1 MTAVP
6 DTTPQ
11 PPAFTHREILTVFSG
26 LMAGMLLAALDQ
38 TIVSTALPTIVGELG
53 GLDHLSWVVTAYLLT
68 TTVSTPL
75 YGKLSDL
82 YGRKLMFQAAIVI
95 FLAGSVLCGLAQ
107 NLGQLIAFRGIQGIG
122 GGGLM
127 AMAFAIIG
135 DVVSP
140 RERGR
145 YTGYLGAVFAVASVA
160 GPLLGGFFVDNLS
173 WRWVF
178 YVNVPVGI
186 AALIVTSSVLQL
198 PFTRRD
204 HRIDFEGAALLVIG
218 VSALLLA
225 LVWGGNEYEW
235 GSTTIL
241 GLLAA
246 SAVLLAVF
254 VVWEGRADEPILP
267 LRLFRGRV
275 FTIGVLLSF
284 VVGASMFGAIVFLPL
299 FLQAVTGAS
308 ATNSGLLL
316 LPLMAGLMTTSV
328 GSGRVIARTGHYRR
342 WPMAGM
348 LTSAAGMTLLSTMDA
363 ETSRLESS
371 LYMVVLGLGI
381 GMVMQVLVLAMQNA
395 SEPQDMGVVTSSA
408 NFFRSLGGSMGISVF
423 GAIFA
428 SLLADKL
435 GAFLPPGALDGA
447 GFNPDSLSAS
457 PEQLQALPADLL
469 APVIRALSESITA
482 VFAYSVP
489 VLIIGFLLSLI
500 LPGLPLRDTI
510 HLSGSLEGAE
520 IAAAEIADGD
530 IADIEGLDPTPL
542 PSGTGPVSH
551 PRPAEPSTMRHA
563 GSADPPTS

>member
-1 MTAVP
+1 MAVLP
-6 DTTPQ
+6 DHTLPA
-11 PPAFTHREILTVFSG
+11 PAAFTHREILTVFSG

-82 YGRKLMFQAAIVI
+82 YGRKVMFQAAIVI
-95 FLAGSVLCGLAQ
+95 FLAGSVLCGVAQ
-107 NLGQLIAFRGIQGIG
+107 NMGQLIAFRGIQGIG

-135 DVVSP
+135 DVVAP

-145 YTGYLGAVFAVASVA
+145 YTGYLGAVFAVSSVA

-178 YVNVPVGI
+178 YVNVPIGI
-186 AALIVTSSVLQL
+186 VALIVTSSVLQL

-204 HRIDFEGAALLVIG
+204 HRIDFEGAALLVAG

-235 GSTTIL
+235 GSTMIL
-241 GLLAA
+241 GLLVA
-246 SAVLLAVF
+246 SAVLLAAF
-254 VVWEGRADEPILP
+254 VLWEGRAEEPILP

-299 FLQAVTGAS
+299 FLQAVTNAS

-348 LTSAAGMTLLSTMDA
+348 LTSAAGMGLLSTMDA

-395 SEPQDMGVVTSSA
+395 SEPRDMGVVTSSA

-435 GAFLPPGALDGA
+435 GSFLPPGALDGA
-447 GFNPDSLSAS
+447 GLNPDSLSAS
-457 PEQLQALPADLL
+457 PAQLQALPPDIL
-469 APVIRALSESITA
+469 APVTRALSESITA
-482 VFAYSVP
+482 VFSYSVP
-489 VLIIGFLLSLI
+489 VLVVGFVLALI

-520 IAAAEIADGD
+520 IAAAELAD
-530 IADIEGLDPTPL
+530 ADIEGLEPAPVR
-542 PSGTGPVSH
+542 PGTGPVSQF
-551 PRPAEPSTMRHA
+551 RPAEPSPMRHV